1 MTPPVSP
8 EIVSAPPS
16 PPESQNPFR
25 IPAYRNFWIARLC
38 SVLGFSS
45 QSAVIAWQIYE
56 TARKDSGIGEAA
68 LYIGLMGLTQFIAMF
83 AFTLPAGIVADRYDR
98 KKIMGYTIA
107 AQAVIALGYMG
118 LSALDHPPIA
128 GLIALSFFLGASRA
142 FIAPASSAIGPM
154 LVPKAILPRA
164 IASNALAF
172 QIGGISGA
180 AVSGLLLSVSAMFA
194 YGFSAALFVIGGVL
208 IATLKADTHPV
219 NAPTGSKMEMVR
231 EGLIYIWT
239 NKIVF
244 GALSLDLAAVLLG
257 GATALLPI
265 FARDI
270 LHAGEIGYGALR
282 AAPAV
287 GAMMT
292 ALWLARRPLKYK
304 AGKWMYGG
312 VAVFG
317 LMTIIFGLSTNI
329 FVSVAALAVLGA
341 ADMVSVFVRG
351 TLVQIVTP
359 DPMRGRVASVSYLFI
374 GASNELGEFESGVA
388 TRLLGP
394 IGAALFGGIG
404 AILVTGAWIKL
415 FPALYRVDRLE

>member
-1 MTPPVSP
+1 
-8 EIVSAPPS
+8 
-16 PPESQNPFR
+16 
-25 IPAYRNFWIARLC
+25 
-38 SVLGFSS
+38 
-45 QSAVIAWQIYE
+45 
-56 TARKDSGIGEAA
+56 
-68 LYIGLMGLTQFIAMF
+68 
-83 AFTLPAGIVADRYDR
+83 
-98 KKIMGYTIA
+98 MGYTIT
-107 AQAVIALGYMG
+107 AQALIAFGYMG
-118 LSALDHPPIA
+118 LSLMAHPPVWA
-128 GLIALSFFLGASRA
+128 LIMLSFFLGATRV

-154 LVPKAILPRA
+154 LVPKRALPRA

-172 QIGGISGA
+172 QVGSIVGPALG
-180 AVSGLLLSVSAMFA
+180 GLLLGVSTVFS
-194 YGFSAALFVIGGVL
+194 YGFSAALFVLGGVL

-219 NAPTGSKMEMVR
+219 NAPTGSKMEMVK
-231 EGLIYIWT
+231 EGLSYIWT

-265 FARDI
+265 FAKDI
-270 LHAGEIGYGALR
+270 LHVGPIGYGVLR
-282 AAPAV
+282 AAPAI
-287 GAMMT
+287 GAMLT
-292 ALWLARRPLKYK
+292 ALWLARRPLTHQ

-317 LMTIIFGLSTNI
+317 LMTIIFGLSSSLY
-329 FVSVAALAVLGA
+329 VSVAALAVLGA

-359 DPMRGRVASVSYLFI
+359 DPMRGRVAAVSYLFI

-394 IGAALFGGIG
+394 VGAALFGGVG

-415 FPALYRVDRLE
+415 FPALYRVDKLE

>member
-1 MTPPVSP
+1 MTNPVSP
-8 EIVSAPPS
+8 EIVSEPPVE
-16 PPESQNPFR
+16 PEPQNPFK

-38 SVLGFSS
+38 SVFGYSS

-68 LYIGLMGLTQFIAMF
+68 LYIGIMGLTQFLAMF

-98 KKIMGYTIA
+98 KKIMGYTIGV
-107 AQAVIALGYMG
+107 QALIALGYMS
-118 LSALDHPPIA
+118 LSALDHPPVV
-128 GLIALSFFLGASRA
+128 GLIALSFFLGATRA

-154 LVPKAILPRA
+154 LVPKSVLPRA

-180 AVSGLLLSVSAMFA
+180 AVSGILLSVSALFA
-194 YGFSAALFVIGGVL
+194 YGVSAALFVIGGAL
-208 IATLKADTHPV
+208 IATLKVDTRPV
-219 NAPTGSKMEMVR
+219 NAPTGSKMEMVK

-265 FARDI
+265 FARDV

-282 AAPAV
+282 AAPAA
-287 GAMMT
+287 GAMLT
-292 ALWLARRPLKYK
+292 AIWLARRPLKYQ

-317 LMTIIFGLSTNI
+317 LMTVIFGLSTNI
-329 FVSVAALAVLGA
+329 AVSVAALAVLGA

-359 DPMRGRVASVSYLFI
+359 DPMRGRVAAVSYLFI

-394 IGAALFGGIG
+394 VGAALFGGVG

-415 FPALYRVDRLE
+415 FPALYRVDKLE